1 MKILI
6 LGHKGM
12 LGHDLVRRLSPDH
25 DVFGKDIDDF
35 DITSLADCREIIG
48 TICPEYVINAA
59 AYTDVDGCET
69 DREACFSVNAEGV
82 KNLALCCRQEGIR
95 IVHFSTDYVFDGT
108 KRRPY
113 AEGDLTNP
121 INVYGESKLQGER
134 YLRELSDHF
143 ILVRTAWLYGING
156 KNFVRTILEKARNSG
171 TLDVVTDQMGSPTWT
186 RDLAGAVKVLVE
198 GGHEGIFHLTNRG
211 KCSWFDYTLKIL
223 QYADIKDV
231 EVNPITSNRLAR
243 RALRPGY
250 SVLSNRKFS
259 DLTSKT
265 MRYWQIA
272 LNDFISENKAWLLSG
287 SL

>member
-25 DVFGKDIDDF
+25 DVFGKDIDEF
-35 DITSLADCREIIG
+35 DITSPADCRDIIG
-48 TICPEYVINAA
+48 TIGPEWVINAA
-59 AYTDVDGCET
+59 AYTDVDGCEA
-69 DREACFSVNAEGV
+69 DRDLCFAVNAEGV
-82 KNLALCCRQEGIR
+82 KNVALCCRKEGIR

-108 KRRPY
+108 KGSPY
-113 AEGDLTNP
+113 LEGDVTNP

-143 ILVRTAWLYGING
+143 ILVRTAWLYGRNG
-156 KNFVRTILEKARNSG
+156 KNFVRTILEKAKNFK
-171 TLDVVTDQMGSPTWT
+171 TLDVVTDQVGSPTWT
-186 RDLAGAVKVLVE
+186 RDLSGAVKVLLD

-223 QYADIKDV
+223 QYAELKDV
-231 EVNPITSNRLAR
+231 EVRPITSEKLTR

-250 SVLSNRKFS
+250 SVLSSRKFS
-259 DLTSKT
+259 GLTNKT

-272 LNDFISENKAWLLSG
+272 LSDFISENKAWLLSG
-287 SL
+287 LL

>member
-6 LGHKGM
+6 LGHRGM
-12 LGHDLVRRLSPDH
+12 LGHDLVRRFSPDH
-25 DVFGKDIDDF
+25 DVTGKDVDDF
-35 DITSLADCREIIG
+35 DITSQADCRDLISSVEPD
-48 TICPEYVINAA
+48 CVINAA

-69 DREACFSVNAEGV
+69 DRETCFAVNAEGV
-82 KNLALCCRQEGIR
+82 KNVAICCRGRGIR

-108 KRRPY
+108 KRSPY
-113 AEGDLTNP
+113 REDDVTNP

-134 YLRELSDHF
+134 YLREFAEHF
-143 ILVRTAWLYGING
+143 LLIRTAWLYGKHG
-156 KNFVRTILEKARNSG
+156 TNFVRTILGKARNGG
-171 TLDVVTDQMGSPTWT
+171 TLEVVTDQVGSPTWT
-186 RDLAGAVKVLVE
+186 RDLAGAVRVLLE

-231 EVNPITSNRLAR
+231 EVRPITSDKLAR
-243 RALRPGY
+243 KALRPAY
-250 SVLSNRKFS
+250 SVLSSRRFS
-259 DLTSKT
+259 DLTYRT

-287 SL
+287 SI